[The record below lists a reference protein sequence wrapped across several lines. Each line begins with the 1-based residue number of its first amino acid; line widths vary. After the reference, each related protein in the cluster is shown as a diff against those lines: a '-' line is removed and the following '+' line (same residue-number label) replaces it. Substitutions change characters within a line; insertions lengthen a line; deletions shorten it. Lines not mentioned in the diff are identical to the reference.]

1 MIIKFNL
8 LPKKEIVKPEEV
20 KEKYIFLKTFLIIFV
35 IVILTIVMEGIYL
48 GYNLKSLKNEKMKK
62 ETKLREYKKIA
73 QKVKILEKES
83 EEIKK
88 RISTIID
95 LKKRQGKELQKI
107 ETLIGNIGINRI
119 IFTQLSIKPSQAEI
133 TGVSSDLKDI
143 ANYLKNLE
151 NQRNIIKEVSL
162 SETVKKEAYI
172 EFKAGVLF

>member
-8 LPKKEIVKPEEV
+8 LPKKEIVKSEEV

-35 IVILTIVMEGIYL
+35 IVILTIVMGVIYL
-48 GYNLKSLKNEKMKK
+48 GYNLKGLKNEKIKK
-62 ETKLREYKKIA
+62 ETKLKEYKKIA
-73 QKVKILEKES
+73 QKVKILEKEN

-107 ETLIGNIGINRI
+107 EILIGNIGVNRI
-119 IFTQLSIKPSQAEI
+119 VFTQLSVKPSQAKI

-151 NQRNIIKEVSL
+151 NQRNIIKEVTL
-162 SETVKKEAYI
+162 SEIVKKEAYI
-172 EFKAGVLF
+172 EFKARVLF